1 VNNVKKTNLMKG
13 VFAVLLLA
21 SLTAGAE
28 TQYPAADFQPKVLY
42 KDPDY
47 KATESASSTASKTA
61 AAPVEQAKPKAKV
74 VDPNYPAADYQPKV
88 LYKDESYKPSQAP
101 SAAASVATES
111 NEVSVVESEKPAAS
125 KKEESNLT
133 SLIGL
138 VVLALGAFFFF
149 NKKGSKAKAQG
160 RPSDSS
166 VYANVTGT
174 TGVEKYLASLPQASK
189 ATGVEKYLENQAK
202 QQPISGVAKYVAKQI
217 IRDREAAAAKVTG
230 VEKYLRSKG

>member
-1 VNNVKKTNLMKG
+1 MKKTNLMKG

-47 KATESASSTASKTA
+47 KATESTSSTKAT
-61 AAPVEQAKPKAKV
+61 APVEQAKPKAKV
-74 VDPNYPAADYQPKV
+74 VDQNYPAADYQPKV
-88 LYKDESYKPSQAP
+88 LYKDESYKPSTSAP
-101 SAAASVATES
+101 AAVSEDYETSGLAVAEA
-111 NEVSVVESEKPAAS
+111 EKPS
-125 KKEESNLT
+125 VTKKEGSNLT

-138 VVLALGAFFFF
+138 AVLALGGFFFF
-149 NKKGSKAKAQG
+149 NKRSKAPGK
-160 RPSDSS
+160 SS
-166 VYANVTGT
+166 VSSGYAKESSGS

>member
-1 VNNVKKTNLMKG
+1 MKKTNLMKG

-21 SLTAGAE
+21 SLTAAAAE

-47 KATESASSTASKTA
+47 KHTESTSSKPSATAKTA
-61 AAPVEQAKPKAKV
+61 VEEAKPTAKV
-74 VDPNYPAADYQPKV
+74 ADPNFPAADYQPKV
-88 LYKDESYKPSQAP
+88 LYKDESYKPGKSAP
-101 SAAASVATES
+101 VAVADDSDSSEVAEA
-111 NEVSVVESEKPAAS
+111 NEAVAPAVS

-133 SLIGL
+133 AVIGL
-138 VVLALGAFFFF
+138 GILALGGFFFF
-149 NKKGSKAKAQG
+149 NKRSKAKCHG
-160 RPSDSS
+160 KPSKSS
-166 VYANVTGT
+166 AYANASAGS

-202 QQPISGVAKYVAKQI
+202 QQPISGVAKYVAKQV